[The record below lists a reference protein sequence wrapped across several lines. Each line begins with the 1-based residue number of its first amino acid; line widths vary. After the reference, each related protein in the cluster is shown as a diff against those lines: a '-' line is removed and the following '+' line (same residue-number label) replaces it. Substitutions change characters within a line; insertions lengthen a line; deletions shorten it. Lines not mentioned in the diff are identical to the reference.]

1 VVTEATEEAQ
11 PIAEP
16 SRRGPVGQPAG
27 RTATHPPRR
36 PAHRRRGPSPRVR
49 RRRTFATA
57 LLLTL
62 TTWLVVALT
71 HDGPGADTE
80 AEQPVSA
87 AESGAGATPATPGAT
102 SSRASAGTRQ
112 PAGDLAGRERL
123 GALAQLGPKTLATV
137 PTAARKVVVVRGD
150 GAEAATTRIE
160 LYAVD
165 GGTWRRVAAWP
176 GHVGARGWTTSHRE
190 GDLSTP
196 VGTFTLSDAGG
207 RLPDPGTA
215 LPYDHSSKFVPSGS
229 SVFGDSLE
237 GSFDYV
243 IAIDYNR
250 RTGVSPRDPVHPQ
263 GDELGGGIWL
273 HVDHEGP
280 THGCVSVPREGMV
293 ALLRS
298 LTPQDHPVV
307 VMADAARLAT

>member
-1 VVTEATEEAQ
+1 
-11 PIAEP
+11 
-16 SRRGPVGQPAG
+16 
-27 RTATHPPRR
+27 
-36 PAHRRRGPSPRVR
+36 VR
-49 RRRTFATA
+49 RRRTLAVA
-57 LLLTL
+57 LLLAVA
-62 TTWLVVALT
+62 TWVALSLA
-71 HDGPGADTE
+71 HGGPGDDAE
-80 AEQPVSA
+80 AEQPMSA
-87 AESGAGATPATPGAT
+87 TDSPGTDDASSTKGGAPARP
-102 SSRASAGTRQ
+102 SSRTQQ
-112 PAGDLAGRERL
+112 PARDLDTRDRL
-123 GALAQLGPKTLATV
+123 AALAHLGPKTLATV
-137 PTAARKVVVVRGD
+137 PATARKVVVVRGD
-150 GAEAATTRIE
+150 GAQAATTSIE
-160 LYAVD
+160 LYVTD
-165 GGTWRRVAAWP
+165 GGTWRRAATWR

-196 VGTFTLSDAGG
+196 VGTFSLTDAGG
-207 RLPDPGTA
+207 RLADPGTA
-215 LPYDHSSKFVPSGS
+215 MPYDHSSKFVPSGS

-298 LTPQDHPVV
+298 LTPQDRPVV
-307 VMADAARLAT
+307 VMADAARLAA

>member
-1 VVTEATEEAQ
+1 M
-11 PIAEP
+11 
-16 SRRGPVGQPAG
+16 
-27 RTATHPPRR
+27 
-36 PAHRRRGPSPRVR
+36 R
-49 RRRTFATA
+49 RRRTFAVA
-57 LLLTL
+57 LLLAL
-62 TTWLVVALT
+62 TTLLVVALT
-71 HDGPGADTE
+71 NGGPGDDAE
-80 AEQPVSA
+80 AEQPMSA
-87 AESGAGATPATPGAT
+87 ADSGAKRTPSSGSTATRSATRTQQPG
-102 SSRASAGTRQ
+102 R
-112 PAGDLAGRERL
+112 DLDARGRL
-123 GALAQLGPKTLATV
+123 AALAHLGPKTLATV
-137 PTAARKVVVVRGD
+137 PATARTVVVVRGD
-150 GAEAATTRIE
+150 GADVTTTSIE
-160 LYAVD
+160 LYSVD
-165 GGTWRRVAAWP
+165 GDTWRRTATWR
-176 GHVGARGWTTSHRE
+176 GHIGARGWTTSHRE

-196 VGTFTLSDAGG
+196 VGTFTLTDAGG

-280 THGCVSVPREGMV
+280 THGCVSVPRQGMV

-298 LTPQDHPVV
+298 LRPQDRPVV

>member
-1 VVTEATEEAQ
+1 M
-11 PIAEP
+11 
-16 SRRGPVGQPAG
+16 
-27 RTATHPPRR
+27 
-36 PAHRRRGPSPRVR
+36 R
-49 RRRTFATA
+49 RRRTFAVA
-57 LLLTL
+57 LLLAL
-62 TTWLVVALT
+62 STWLVLALT
-71 HDGPGADTE
+71 NGGPDDAAE
-80 AEQPVSA
+80 AEQPMSTT
-87 AESGAGATPATPGAT
+87 ESPGAEGTPSTKGDTASRT
-102 SSRASAGTRQ
+102 SPRTQQ
-112 PAGDLAGRERL
+112 PARDLDARSRL
-123 GALAQLGPKTLATV
+123 AALAHLGPKTLATV
-137 PTAARKVVVVRGD
+137 PATARKVVVVRGD
-150 GAEAATTRIE
+150 GAQAATTSIE
-160 LYAVD
+160 LYVTD
-165 GGTWRRVAAWP
+165 GDTWRRAATWR
-176 GHVGARGWTTSHRE
+176 GHLGARGWTTSHRE

-196 VGTFTLSDAGG
+196 VGTFTLTDAGG

-298 LTPQDHPVV
+298 LTPQDRPVV
-307 VMADAARLAT
+307 VMADAARLAA

>member
-1 VVTEATEEAQ
+1 M
-11 PIAEP
+11 
-16 SRRGPVGQPAG
+16 
-27 RTATHPPRR
+27 
-36 PAHRRRGPSPRVR
+36 
-49 RRRTFATA
+49 A
-57 LLLTL
+57 LLLAL

-71 HDGPGADTE
+71 NGGPGDDAE
-80 AEQPVSA
+80 AEQPMSA
-87 AESGAGATPATPGAT
+87 SEAGGDGTPSATGGTSGRGSTRTQPPA
-102 SSRASAGTRQ
+102 
-112 PAGDLAGRERL
+112 PAQDARGRLA
-123 GALAQLGPKTLATV
+123 ALAHLGPKTLATV
-137 PTAARKVVVVRGD
+137 PTTARQVVVVRGD
-150 GAEAATTRIE
+150 GAEAATTSIE
-160 LYAVD
+160 LYVSD
-165 GGTWRRVAAWP
+165 GGTWRRSASWR
-176 GHVGARGWTTSHRE
+176 GHIGARGWTTSHRE

-207 RLPDPGTA
+207 RLPDPGTG
-215 LPYDHSSKFVPSGS
+215 LPYDHSAKFVPSGS

-273 HVDHEGP
+273 HVDHDGP

-298 LTPQDHPVV
+298 LSPQDRPVV
-307 VMADAARLAT
+307 VMADAARLTT

>member
-1 VVTEATEEAQ
+1 M
-11 PIAEP
+11 
-16 SRRGPVGQPAG
+16 
-27 RTATHPPRR
+27 
-36 PAHRRRGPSPRVR
+36 
-49 RRRTFATA
+49 A
-57 LLLTL
+57 LLLAL
-62 TTWLVVALT
+62 TTSLVLAVTTGEPGDAP
-71 HDGPGADTE
+71 GPQQPMSAAGSGADR
-80 AEQPVSA
+80 
-87 AESGAGATPATPGAT
+87 TPSSGAT
-102 SSRASAGTRQ
+102 STPSTTRTQPPGRAVDARAQ
-112 PAGDLAGRERL
+112 L
-123 GALAQLGPKTLATV
+123 GALAHLGPKTLASV
-137 PTAARKVVVVRGD
+137 PATARKVVVVRGD
-150 GAEAATTRIE
+150 GADATTTNIE

-165 GGTWRRVAAWP
+165 GDTWRRTATWR
-176 GHVGARGWTTSHRE
+176 GHIGARGWTTSHRE
-190 GDLSTP
+190 GDLRTP
-196 VGTFTLSDAGG
+196 VGTFTLTDAGG

-280 THGCVSVPREGMV
+280 THGCVSVPRQGMV

-298 LTPQDHPVV
+298 LKPQDRPVV

>member
-1 VVTEATEEAQ
+1 MVLALA
-11 PIAEP
+11 
-16 SRRGPVGQPAG
+16 RG
-27 RTATHPPRR
+27 
-36 PAHRRRGPSPRVR
+36 
-49 RRRTFATA
+49 
-57 LLLTL
+57 
-62 TTWLVVALT
+62 
-71 HDGPGADTE
+71 GPGDDAE
-80 AEQPVSA
+80 AEQPMSA
-87 AESGAGATPATPGAT
+87 TESAGAEGTPSSGSEA
-102 SSRASAGTRQ
+102 SSRASTRTSTRTQQ
-112 PAGDLAGRERL
+112 PGRAVDARGRL
-123 GALAQLGPKTLATV
+123 GALAHLGPTTLGTV
-137 PTAARKVVVVRGD
+137 PAASRKVVVVRGD
-150 GAEAATTRIE
+150 AADAATTSIE
-160 LYAVD
+160 LYARD
-165 GGTWRRVAAWP
+165 GDTWRRTAAWR

-207 RLPDPGTA
+207 RLADPGTA

-298 LTPQDHPVV
+298 LTPQDRPVV